1 MVAPKE
7 SVVTSERFASGK
19 TYEQYRESIES
30 YSKVTDRFDHNYGGT
45 DLSDDDVR
53 DFKAIV
59 GRQDGPTKVLIITE
73 DWCPDC
79 YREVPVMAR
88 IAEASGMELRILER
102 DQNKDAMAEF
112 LKNGEFESIPVFV
125 FYTNDHRYL
134 MHWIERSRF
143 AEEEGP
149 KMRALFQDLSQEE
162 RATASAK
169 YQRENWHTWRRA
181 TVDELKRQLSE
192 AKPS

>member
-1 MVAPKE
+1 MVARKE
-7 SVVTSERFASGK
+7 SVITAERFATGK

-30 YSKVTDRFDHNYGGT
+30 YSKVADRFDHNYEGT
-45 DLSDDDVR
+45 DLSEEDVQA
-53 DFKAIV
+53 FKTIV
-59 GRQDGPTKVLIITE
+59 SRPDGPAKVLIITE

-88 IAEASGMELRILER
+88 IAEAGGMELRVLER

-125 FYTNDHRYL
+125 FYTKDHRYI

-143 AEEEGP
+143 AEEEAP
-149 KMRALFQDLSQEE
+149 KMRATFQDLSQEE
-162 RATASAK
+162 RAAASAQ

-181 TVDELKRQLSE
+181 TVDELKRLL
-192 AKPS
+192 ADARPS